1 MKKTLIMGATSLV
14 LAATPVFGVFAATGD
29 PAAVT
34 DNLKV
39 TVEEIC
45 TFTRTTGEGTYE
57 KTMQANKL
65 DTQFGTTTFKAV
77 CNGDDGYSVAAV
89 FTALAGSVS
98 GSIAYSATTPTAGSG
113 TWTATLGAYTATTN
127 MAASGAKLID
137 KSTAD
142 DVNGTSQQVSYK
154 VSTQAT
160 IAQGTY
166 SGTATYTLTQK

>member
-1 MKKTLIMGATSLV
+1 MKKSLIMGATSLV
-14 LAATPVFGVFAATGD
+14 LATTPVFGVFAATGD
-29 PAAVT
+29 PAALT
-34 DNLKV
+34 DNLSV

-45 TFTRTTGEGTYE
+45 TFSRTTGSGNYSNSMT
-57 KTMQANKL
+57 ANAL
-65 DTQFGTTTFKAV
+65 NANFGTSTFKAI
-77 CNGDDGYSVAAV
+77 CNADDGYSVAAV
-89 FTALAGSVS
+89 FSALAGSVS

-113 TWTATLGAYTATTN
+113 TWTATLGASSATNN

-142 DVNGTSQQVSYK
+142 DANGTTQQVTYK

-166 SGTATYTLTQK
+166 EGTAKYTLTQK